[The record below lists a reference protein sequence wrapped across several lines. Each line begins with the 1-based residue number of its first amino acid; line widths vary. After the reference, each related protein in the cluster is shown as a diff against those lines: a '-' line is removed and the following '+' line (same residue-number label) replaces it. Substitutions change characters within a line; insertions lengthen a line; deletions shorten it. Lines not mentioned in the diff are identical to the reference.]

1 MAGHRLGIDTGG
13 TFTDLQL
20 MDEATGAVIALKTPS
35 TPDDP
40 ARAVAAGIEALRAR
54 HGIDTAAIHYF
65 AHGTT
70 LALNT
75 LLERTGA
82 RVGVLMT
89 RGFTDTLELRRLRLS
104 RANDF
109 FVPKPVSPVPRR
121 RVRPIDERLRPDGRV
136 RTAPRREDAEEQLRA
151 LLAEGIDTLAIC
163 FLHAHR
169 NPAHERLVRDWIRES
184 APDLPVCASSDVW
197 PQQREYERAA
207 VTVAN
212 AYVAPRMTA
221 YFERLERL
229 CRRLAMPCRPLA
241 TKSNGGVMSLA
252 AAAARPVETLL
263 SGPASGVVAAHR
275 LAALAGTENIVTFDM
290 GGTSADMSVVEGALR
305 SNGETAVGDVPIVVP
320 AIDICALGAGGGS
333 IARVDAEGV
342 LKVGPRSAGASPGPA
357 CYGRGGRE
365 ATVTDAWL
373 VAGILA
379 PAGLLGGEMALD
391 QQAGGRAI
399 DALAGP
405 LGVARHRAADAVLQ
419 VAVAGIY
426 AELLPQLARRGSG
439 TDGLALFAYGA
450 AGPTAAFML
459 AREAEIGRVIVPPAP
474 GLLCALGCLLSDLR
488 ADFVASVWRETAA
501 LPADE
506 LRAIFARLEDEA
518 RAWLAEQKVALER
531 VYLLRSADLCY
542 VGQSFEVNVP
552 FPELTDPGTELAP
565 AAMVEWFHRRYAA
578 LYGYA
583 DAEAPVRMLE
593 ARLQI
598 VGVAGG
604 PRPGAAPRGG
614 GRSAGPAGRRR
625 VRENGEEREAAVW
638 RRQDLRT
645 GEAHEGPLIVE
656 QYDSTAYVPAGF
668 ALTVDPQGNLVGER
682 A

>member
-1 MAGHRLGIDTGG
+1 MAGYRLGIDTGG

-40 ARAVAAGIEALRAR
+40 ARAVAAGIEALEAR
-54 HGIDTAAIHYF
+54 HGIDTAAIRYF

-121 RVRPIDERLRPDGRV
+121 RVRPIDERLHPDGRV
-136 RTAPRREDAEEQLRA
+136 RTAPRREDVQEQLRA

-184 APDLPVCASSDVW
+184 APGLPVCASSDVW

-207 VTVAN
+207 VTVVN
-212 AYVAPRMTA
+212 AYVAPRMGA

-275 LAALAGTENIVTFDM
+275 LAGLAGTENIVTFDM

-305 SNGETAVGDVPIVVP
+305 SSGETAVGDVPIVVP

-373 VAGILA
+373 AAGILA

-391 QQAGGRAI
+391 RRAGGRAI
-399 DALAGP
+399 DTLAGP

-426 AELLPQLARRGSG
+426 AELLPQLARRGSDA
-439 TDGLALFAYGA
+439 DGFALFAYGA

-488 ADFVASVWRETAA
+488 ADFVASVWRETAT

-506 LRAIFARLEDEA
+506 LRAIFARLEAEA
-518 RAWLAEQKVALER
+518 RAWLAEQKVVLER

-552 FPELTDPGTELAP
+552 FPEMTDPETELAT

-583 DAEAPVRMLE
+583 DAGAPVRMLE

-598 VGVAGG
+598 VGVAA
-604 PRPGAAPRGG
+604 RPGPGAVPRGG
-614 GRSAGPAGRRR
+614 GRKAGAAGRRR

-645 GEAHEGPLIVE
+645 GEVHEGPLIVE

-668 ALTVDPQGNLVGER
+668 ALTVDARGNLVGER

>member
-1 MAGHRLGIDTGG
+1 MAGYRLGIDTGG

-20 MDEATGAVIALKTPS
+20 MDEASGAVIALKTPS

-40 ARAVAAGIEALRAR
+40 ARAVAAGIQALRDR
-54 HGIDTAAIHYF
+54 HGIAAGAIRYF

-104 RANDF
+104 KANDF

-121 RVRPIDERLRPDGRV
+121 RVRPIAERMRADGRV
-136 RTAPRREDAEEQLRA
+136 ETAPRRDDVEEQVRA
-151 LLAEGIDTLAIC
+151 LLAEGIDILAIC

-169 NPAHERLVRDWIRES
+169 NPAHERQAQAWVEQ
-184 APDLPVCASSDVW
+184 AFPGLPVCASSHIW

-207 VTVAN
+207 VAVAN
-212 AYVAPRMTA
+212 AYVAPRMAA
-221 YFERLERL
+221 YFRRLETL
-229 CRRLAMPCRPLA
+229 CQHLAMPCRPFA

-252 AAAARPVETLL
+252 SAAARPVETLL
-263 SGPASGVVAAHR
+263 SGPACGVVAAHI
-275 LAALAGTENIVTFDM
+275 LAAAAGCDDIVTFDM
-290 GGTSADMSVVEGALR
+290 GGTSADMSVVEGAVR
-305 SNGETAVGDVPIVVP
+305 TGGETAVGDVPIVVP
-320 AIDICALGAGGGS
+320 AVDICALGAGGGS

-342 LKVGPRSAGASPGPA
+342 LKVGPRSAGARPGPA
-357 CYGRGGRE
+357 CYGRGGKE

-373 VAGILA
+373 AAGILS

-391 QQAGGRAI
+391 KAAAFRAI
-399 DALAGP
+399 DRLAAP
-405 LGVARHRAADAVLQ
+405 LGASRRQAADAVLQ
-419 VAVAGIY
+419 VAIAGIY
-426 AELLPQLARRGSG
+426 AELLPQLARRGVDAAG
-439 TDGLALFAYGA
+439 FALFAYGA

-459 AREAEIGRVIVPPAP
+459 AREAEIARVIVPPAP
-474 GLLCALGCLLSDLR
+474 GLLCALGGLLGDLR
-488 ADFVASVWRETAA
+488 ADFVASVWRDTATLA
-501 LPADE
+501 ADE
-506 LRAIFARLEDEA
+506 LRAIFARLEGEA

-542 VGQSFEVNVP
+542 AGQSFEVNVP
-552 FPELTDPGTELAP
+552 FPEDAGELTA
-565 AAMVEWFHRRYAA
+565 AAMVGWFHRRYRT

-598 VGVAGG
+598 VGATAS
-604 PRPGAAPRGG
+604 PRPAAPARPGPAAGPG
-614 GRSAGPAGRRR
+614 GRRQ
-625 VRENGEEREAAVW
+625 VCENGKAAWADVW
-638 RRQDLRT
+638 PRQHLRP
-645 GEAHEGPLIVE
+645 GEAYRGPLIVE

-668 ALTVDPQGNLVGER
+668 TLSVDAQGNLVGELSR
-682 A
+682 